1 MGANNRHVRGWAGRI
16 VSVALAGS
24 LLAVLT
30 GCGGGAGNPSASG
43 GFLSGATSWFG
54 GSKKVAIAPIIGTT
68 PEIAQQ
74 LTDALVVAGK
84 DRKLTLI
91 PGGGGASYTLR
102 GYLVAS
108 TEKQGAKISYIW
120 DVTDAQGSRVT
131 RVQGDEIIAKRTGSD
146 PWSGVD
152 AAAIRSIAGKTTSQ
166 LAASLPRGGGS
177 STPVAAATPSSS
189 TSGSSVSAGPAPSAP
204 ATPAS
209 ATSASAARAP
219 SVKSA
224 GVLVQPVTGAPG
236 DGQRSLA
243 TALKK
248 RLYAGGVKLANGTA
262 INVYMVKGSV
272 KISDASGGKQSIRI
286 DWQVLDPTGKKL
298 GTVSQQNMIPRG
310 SLNGPWGAIADAA
323 AGAAADGII
332 KLLPKSS

>member
-1 MGANNRHVRGWAGRI
+1 LGADNRHVRGWVGRI
-16 VSVALAGS
+16 ASIALAAIT
-24 LLAVLT
+24 LASLT
-30 GCGGGAGNPSASG
+30 GCGGGAGNPSSGG

-54 GSKKVAIAPIIGTT
+54 GSTKIAIAPIIGTT

-74 LTDALVVAGK
+74 LTEALVVAGK
-84 DRKLTLI
+84 ERKLTLL
-91 PGGGGASYTLR
+91 PAGTKANYTLR

-120 DVTDAQGSRVT
+120 DVADAQGSRVT
-131 RVQGDEIIAKRTGSD
+131 RVQGDEVIAKRTGSD
-146 PWSGVD
+146 PWSAVD

-177 STPVAAATPSSS
+177 STPVAAASPDGG
-189 TSGSSVSAGPAPSAP
+189 TSGSSVSAGPAPSAS
-204 ATPAS
+204 ATPAG
-209 ATSASAARAP
+209 AASASRTP
-219 SVKSA
+219 SLKSA

-248 RLYAGGVKLANGTA
+248 RLYAGGVKLANGTSV
-262 INVYMVKGSV
+262 NVYMVKGSV
-272 KISDASGGKQSIRI
+272 KLTDASGGKQSIRI
-286 DWQVLDPTGKKL
+286 DWQVLDPNGKKL
-298 GTVSQQNMIPRG
+298 GTVSQQNTIPRG